1 MLTLLFY
8 LTLHCLFW
16 GAVGAVL
23 AQRVGFSRWLGALI
37 SIVLPVIGAVILL
50 VIGSRR
56 DESPVGPV
64 AKQWRDWGWVGVAG
78 GVAIVAASWL
88 SWPGASVDAEAQERE
103 ILDFG
108 LDLAD
113 LEQLALVGTITG
125 LAIAGCSYAVV
136 RTGRRGWAITGAA
149 LAWLPA
155 FTAGLLILSE
165 GFIDHVG
172 EQAEHAANTVQ
183 VAQVANARVD
193 ADYSIGVGPY
203 VCLLGAVSVL
213 CWVAYWSMRAPAQTS
228 LQPAQ
233 GWVPAPSSSAP
244 SNWLPEAQP
253 TDADTWID
261 WSTGESKPASDNRSE
276 WEW

>member
-1 MLTLLFY
+1 MLTLVFY
-8 LTLHCLFW
+8 LMLHSLFW

-23 AQRVGFSRWLGALI
+23 AQRAGIHRWLGAII
-37 SIVLPVIGAVILL
+37 SILLPLIGAVIML
-50 VIGSRR
+50 VMGSRR
-56 DESPVGPV
+56 DEPPVGPV
-64 AKQWRDWGWVGVAG
+64 AKQWRAWGWVGVAG
-78 GVAIVAASWL
+78 GLAIVAASWL

-113 LEQLALVGTITG
+113 LEQLAVVGTITG

-136 RTGRRGWAITGAA
+136 RTGRRGWALTAA
-149 LAWLPA
+149 TLAWLPA
-155 FTAGLLILSE
+155 FSAGLLILSE
-165 GFIDHVG
+165 GFVDRMG
-172 EQAEHAANTVQ
+172 ETAEHAANTVQ
-183 VAQVANARVD
+183 VAQVAKAAVD

-203 VCLLGAVSVL
+203 VCLLGAMAVL

-233 GWVPAPSSSAP
+233 EWMLAPSSPAPSD
-244 SNWLPEAQP
+244 WLPQAQP
-253 TDADTWID
+253 TDPWSD